1 MLFSFLFLS
10 TSVSSTL
17 MCLILKV
24 VLLCTIVVCYFIR
37 SMQSWGLDFS
47 MKYALN
53 LLDGCPVYMHQ
64 IGFDYLGK
72 IFFPL
77 AFFIVCRRNRND
89 DYIFPCLC
97 TDTGNYEFFETLLE
111 FQRFCGTHIVNEQTK
126 LVMYNTL
133 NLEMWKAYT
142 SYIEFAKI
150 HDLSYINMATLAETY
165 GFKPVNRI

>member
-1 MLFSFLFLS
+1 MQ
-10 TSVSSTL
+10 TSG
-17 MCLILKV
+17 M
-24 VLLCTIVVCYFIR
+24 
-37 SMQSWGLDFS
+37 DFS
-47 MKYALN
+47 MKYALDM
-53 LLDGCPVYMHQ
+53 LICYCPVYMHQ

-77 AFFIVCRRNRND
+77 AFLIVCRTNNGKNV

-150 HDLSYINMATLAETY
+150 HDLSYIDMATLAETY
-165 GFKPVNRI
+165 GFKTVNRI